1 MRKQKEMKL
10 HLLRLGIVNAL
21 RIHADGL
28 DDLWLF
34 RHVVVHVAIHAG
46 DVHSGLRILGDL
58 TKRRILT
65 VKVRRVGH
73 HDENWLPA
81 LSGIIVRAI
90 ERTPSVCLRS
100 FLKPL
105 AENSP
110 LIS

>member
-34 RHVVVHVAIHAG
+34 RHVVVHVAVHAG

-73 HDENWLPA
+73 HDEKLAARA
-81 LSGIIVRAI
+81 LVFFAATVTQQPRGTSTMAL
-90 ERTPSVCLRS
+90 T
-100 FLKPL
+100 
-105 AENSP
+105 
-110 LIS
+110 

>member
-34 RHVVVHVAIHAG
+34 RHVVVHVAVHAG

-73 HDENWLPA
+73 HDEKLA
-81 LSGIIVRAI
+81 TRAVVRAI